1 MMHFELLTLEAS
13 NSRGADLELVSHELW
28 AAYNITS
35 DRPNKN
41 IEIFLVLFSF
51 FAKVK
56 FKLTLLISSFSMEI
70 IEEITRIIS
79 LKVGLNPGKVSVK
92 WRLCFCILN
101 AILHFWEIIGL
112 DLKNGGLLHYAV
124 KIPLITRNKSEYAP
138 DFLCS
143 YKSCTHF
150 FPPSFKGN
158 LRSRP

>member
-41 IEIFLVLFSF
+41 FEIFWFLF

-70 IEEITRIIS
+70 IEEIKRIIS
-79 LKVGLNPGKVSVK
+79 LKKLGWTLEKFRSNEGYVFVS
-92 WRLCFCILN
+92 
-101 AILHFWEIIGL
+101 
-112 DLKNGGLLHYAV
+112 
-124 KIPLITRNKSEYAP
+124 
-138 DFLCS
+138 
-143 YKSCTHF
+143 
-150 FPPSFKGN
+150 
-158 LRSRP
+158 